1 MNDQSKI
8 NEIVDE
14 LYEVRDESD
23 IIEPINNFR
32 RRMTIRYLSRLPEDG
47 SAETRELATAITAL
61 ELDMPM
67 SEVSNSD
74 YKRTYE
80 GLSQRDLKKLSMDGI
95 IERKNK
101 NVTRGDRFDFYAG
114 IINSIDGFLEECKHD
129 PEMEGTGRTPNHL
142 R

>member
-1 MNDQSKI
+1 MNDSRDIK
-8 NEIVDE
+8 EIVGE
-14 LYEVRDESD
+14 LYEIQDESD

-32 RRMTIRYLSRLPEDG
+32 RRMILRYLSRLPEDG

-61 ELDMPM
+61 ELDIRM

-80 GLSQRDLKKLSMDGI
+80 ALSQRDLKKLSLDSI
-95 IERKNK
+95 IDRKNK
-101 NVTRGDRFDFYAG
+101 NVTRGDRFAFYAG
-114 IINSIDGFLEECKHD
+114 LIDAIDGFLKECKHD
-129 PEMEGTGRTPNHL
+129 PEMEGTGRTPHHL